1 MPKMP
6 TDEVV
11 SDEVFT
17 IKKEGIEKLE
27 ANKFELEKSLKKMEQ
42 AIADKQEQIQE
53 LREENIRRE
62 KLGSSALLKSDIAK
76 LKEEIKDI
84 EKQQIH
90 TRKILEQIKDAL
102 FKFGAGNT
110 KEPEEYN

>member
-6 TDEVV
+6 TDEVAT
-11 SDEVFT
+11 DEVFT

-27 ANKFELEKSLKKMEQ
+27 ADKFKLEKSLEKMDQ
-42 AIADKQEQIQE
+42 AIADREGQIKD

-62 KLGSSALLKSDIAK
+62 KLGSSALLKSDIRK
-76 LKEEIKDI
+76 LKEEIKDK
-84 EKQQIH
+84 ENQQIH

-102 FKFGAGNT
+102 FKFGTNDR
-110 KEPEEYN
+110 KDSEEYN